1 MEHKSPKSDPVTQ
14 ALRTFTQDHGN
25 PTLVTALD
33 NLLWQVN
40 APAHLR
46 GFYWVTRRLS
56 AIVNS
61 IHPYLKD
68 DDVVFAAQ
76 TLEWIEW
83 FHDHV
88 DTFRHRY
95 PGAASVFIEPKTAI
109 DNPMLRYGA
118 SLHGL
123 YSALFHS
130 HSDESLQG
138 DWDLLAGHL
147 LIAHARVMRDFVL
160 QSDYEQY
167 DGNDEIGG
175 IPNSPYP
182 ATLAL
187 RQISRLVELR
197 DLSSLLR
204 RSPDNF
210 ASQAW
215 TQFHDVD
222 QPQIEAI
229 LRFIAKAHGV
239 LGWRERESN
248 GGGGERKAE
257 SIDGFIDLGMARGAW
272 QYDRVDHDDP
282 WSLTDDTHIVIH
294 PYMDDDEAV
303 GIYQSDMLP
312 EELDE
317 GDRLLLVPS
326 DCQGQTR
333 SAMSHALAAKGRLK
347 HIERQAQQ
355 LPWQYATLTEQEVI
369 RFVQFLNGEIQ
380 RLHQSKTPVTKSERI
395 KLEACFLL
403 RFMLET
409 GSSLERAHE
418 LDLISKRNGKSNAP
432 LALYRHDR
440 CVEGQVTHEWR
451 IKTVFPA
458 YRSSPSVDP
467 ALMREKKDYF
477 YLPDMTGL
485 GAEILSVL
493 GAPSD
498 SARRKRL
505 FRSKLNE
512 CVVEVKRLLDEY
524 TLHGRPTRNQ
534 IEQFLF
540 RRLSGST
547 NDGVAAAL
555 ITGRQEYAS
564 HTRLFYTTHNLN
576 YLRQVYQTAM
586 TPLVEQWIGKGNLPE
601 SMAEARD
608 VHVGARHC
616 LRTDAYQRAL
626 ANVRDDLLSI
636 KEIPSWTVFV
646 DFHNLLTFYVTLFW
660 NIATA
665 VRAIRNPLLSIDDI
679 DPTTGLTT
687 VSDKDSIPPYHARL
701 VWVPPLLRLQLVH
714 YWEHLKIVRA
724 RMSLVFE
731 TCPAEAESGGFFLTT
746 TGKSEPVTPSS
757 MSVYLQ
763 RYLDAPA
770 NAHRRYLR
778 TELLQRGM
786 DVESVDALMGHWS
799 AGEEPWGRFSSFNVM
814 KHLAHL
820 RRFLEPL
827 LDELGFRLIRNPL
840 ISGYP
845 LHG

>member
-14 ALRTFTQDHGN
+14 ALRTFTQDHGD

-109 DNPMLRYGA
+109 DNPLLRYGA

-160 QSDYEQY
+160 QSDYGQY

-175 IPNSPYP
+175 IPISPYP

-272 QYDRVDHDDP
+272 QYDRLDHDDP
-282 WSLTDDTHIVIH
+282 WSLTDDTLIVIH

-303 GIYQSDMLP
+303 GIYQSDLLP
-312 EELDE
+312 EE
-317 GDRLLLVPS
+317 
-326 DCQGQTR
+326 
-333 SAMSHALAAKGRLK
+333 
-347 HIERQAQQ
+347 
-355 LPWQYATLTEQEVI
+355 
-369 RFVQFLNGEIQ
+369 
-380 RLHQSKTPVTKSERI
+380 
-395 KLEACFLL
+395 
-403 RFMLET
+403 
-409 GSSLERAHE
+409 
-418 LDLISKRNGKSNAP
+418 
-432 LALYRHDR
+432 
-440 CVEGQVTHEWR
+440 
-451 IKTVFPA
+451 
-458 YRSSPSVDP
+458 
-467 ALMREKKDYF
+467 
-477 YLPDMTGL
+477 
-485 GAEILSVL
+485 
-493 GAPSD
+493 
-498 SARRKRL
+498 
-505 FRSKLNE
+505 
-512 CVVEVKRLLDEY
+512 
-524 TLHGRPTRNQ
+524 
-534 IEQFLF
+534 
-540 RRLSGST
+540 
-547 NDGVAAAL
+547 
-555 ITGRQEYAS
+555 
-564 HTRLFYTTHNLN
+564 
-576 YLRQVYQTAM
+576 
-586 TPLVEQWIGKGNLPE
+586 
-601 SMAEARD
+601 
-608 VHVGARHC
+608 
-616 LRTDAYQRAL
+616 
-626 ANVRDDLLSI
+626 
-636 KEIPSWTVFV
+636 
-646 DFHNLLTFYVTLFW
+646 YVT
-660 NIATA
+660 
-665 VRAIRNPLLSIDDI
+665 
-679 DPTTGLTT
+679 
-687 VSDKDSIPPYHARL
+687 
-701 VWVPPLLRLQLVH
+701 
-714 YWEHLKIVRA
+714 
-724 RMSLVFE
+724 
-731 TCPAEAESGGFFLTT
+731 
-746 TGKSEPVTPSS
+746 
-757 MSVYLQ
+757 
-763 RYLDAPA
+763 
-770 NAHRRYLR
+770 
-778 TELLQRGM
+778 
-786 DVESVDALMGHWS
+786 
-799 AGEEPWGRFSSFNVM
+799 EE
-814 KHLAHL
+814 
-820 RRFLEPL
+820 
-827 LDELGFRLIRNPL
+827 
-840 ISGYP
+840 
-845 LHG
+845 